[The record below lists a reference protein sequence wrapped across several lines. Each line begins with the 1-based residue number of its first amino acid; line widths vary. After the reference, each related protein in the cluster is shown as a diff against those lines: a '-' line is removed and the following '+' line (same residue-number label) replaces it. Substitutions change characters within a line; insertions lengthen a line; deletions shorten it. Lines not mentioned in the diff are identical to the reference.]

1 MQHKRLQHSASPA
14 GSTVIIT
21 RVASAADGPGLEP
34 GIRAIALFW
43 PSQHHHAPRNWP
55 PSGIDNQTSNTAAHA
70 IFQYFPSPIEPPC
83 VDASTSVGSIPVPLR
98 CRVGRKRRGPTGEP
112 RLDGSEL
119 ELYPRKLARGAPPNP
134 QSGPS
139 SPSRASAGEP
149 RLRSAGSLGG
159 GALKDFRRT
168 SSASDPR
175 RALHLIVVCRHSYN
189 ITSRFP
195 YILNC
200 CDTFDY
206 LSAARV

>member
-43 PSQHHHAPRNWP
+43 LLQHHHATRNWP
-55 PSGIDNQTSNTAAHA
+55 PSGIDNQTSNTAAHT

-134 QSGPS
+134 KVAQAPPPVPVLANLG
-139 SPSRASAGEP
+139 SAPPVVWGEEH
-149 RLRSAGSLGG
+149 L
-159 GALKDFRRT
+159 RT
-168 SSASDPR
+168 SVAPPPHR
-175 RALHLIVVCRHSYN
+175 TLAALSILSSFVDIHT
-189 ITSRFP
+189 TSPLVFP
-195 YILNC
+195 
-200 CDTFDY
+200 T
-206 LSAARV
+206 S